1 MGRKSK
7 YETHVLPHLDKI
19 PEWYQFMTQAQICRK
34 LGISVKTWESYKK
47 TYPELLESL
56 EKGKEE
62 LVCELKSVLKKKA
75 LGFYY
80 EDVKEKYEPDE
91 LGNLNVVERIVSRKY
106 LPPDLGSIHLL
117 LKNLD
122 DNWRNDDKPTMN
134 LKQQQ
139 IEIQKQKADSDF
151 W

>member
-56 EKGKEE
+56 KKGKEE

-80 EDVKEKYEPDE
+80 TDVKEKSEVDE
-91 LGNLNVVERIVSRKY
+91 NGNLVVVERHSVTRY
-106 LPPDLGSIHLL
+106 CPPDLGSIHLL

-122 DNWRNDDKPTMN
+122 ENWHNDDTPTLK
-134 LKQQQ
+134 LKQEQ